1 MINRIAH
8 SLIFCLLLALLGSAV
23 FAADAGRESPFSL
36 GAGVRALGMGGGFVG
51 LADDATAVYWNQ
63 AALPWLN
70 EQEVEGMHVTLFE
83 GTIYDVVSLV
93 YPHASWG
100 GFGVS
105 YMHLGTGD
113 IPIMNEGFEVG
124 KMSYSTGQMIL
135 AYGRRLQG
143 GYSFGTAL
151 KLVNQSLGDNSTYG
165 VGMDLSFMARV
176 TPHVSAGV
184 LFQDIIAP
192 RLRLSGNL
200 EITPMS
206 VQMGVGFS
214 DIKIGSDF
222 NNNAVIALEKPEY
235 RATKLH
241 LGVESIYRD
250 LLAFRTGFD
259 RENVTFGLGVYYNR
273 LRFDYAYRIIN
284 DITDSHRIG
293 LSIKFGTPV
302 SERLRLDAELENARG
317 SYLILDDRQRQFDL
331 YKNIADD
338 FYASQQMDSAYA
350 YYQRALAY
358 KEDDQETKNRIDE
371 LAQRMET
378 EKDQVREELNRAEQD
393 RSLAD
398 SYYRQ
403 AESMSEQGS
412 LDAAL
417 RIAEQGR
424 IDFPDDQRFNDL
436 KSRITQKRA
445 ERIEQLTA
453 DGKTAEKER
462 RFTDALMFYN
472 QVLTL
477 APGNVAVKQSVEN
490 VKKEITIAGLIF
502 EGTELYTTKNLSE
515 SKRRFEQV
523 VELDPGN
530 RVANE
535 YLSRISAV
543 MKEVTDLEDLQKDE
557 QVWQIYLNALEHFRD
572 GEYQQAIELWQ
583 QVLQYYPG
591 NVNTINN
598 IEQAKLRLN
607 PEE

>member
-1 MINRIAH
+1 MTTRYTH
-8 SLIFCLLLALLGSAV
+8 SLVFCLLFVLLGSTV
-23 FAADAGRESPFSL
+23 FAADAGRESTFSL

-63 AALPWLN
+63 AALAWLD

-113 IPIMNEGFEVG
+113 IPIMNDGFELG

-135 AYGRRLQG
+135 AYGRKLQG

-176 TPHVSAGV
+176 TPHISAGI

-206 VQMGVGFS
+206 VQIGVGFR
-214 DIKIGSDF
+214 DIKIGPDF
-222 NNNAVIALEKPEY
+222 SNNAVIALEKPEY

-241 LGVESIYRD
+241 LGVESIYRE
-250 LLAFRTGFD
+250 LVAFRTGFD
-259 RENVTFGLGVYYNR
+259 RENLTFGLGVYYNR

-302 SERLRLDAELENARG
+302 SERMRVEAELESARG
-317 SYLILDDRQRQFDL
+317 SYLILDDRQRQFEL

-338 FYASQQMDSAYA
+338 FYDSQQIDSAYA

-358 KEDDQETKNRIDE
+358 NENDQQTKNRIDE
-371 LAQRMET
+371 LARRIET
-378 EKDQVREELNRAEQD
+378 EDELAHEEMTRAEQD

-398 SYYRQ
+398 GYFRQ
-403 AESMSEQGS
+403 AESMYQQGS

-417 RIAEQGR
+417 KIAEQGR
-424 IDFPDDQRFNDL
+424 INFPNDRRFAEL
-436 KSRITQKRA
+436 KSSIARKRA
-445 ERIEQLTA
+445 ERIEQLTVE
-453 DGKTAEKER
+453 GKNAEKER
-462 RFTDALMFYN
+462 RFTDALMIYN

-477 APGNVAVKQSVEN
+477 APGNVAVKQAVED
-490 VKKEITIAGLIF
+490 VRKEITISGLIA
-502 EGTELYTTKNLSE
+502 EGTELYTIKNLSAA
-515 SKRRFEQV
+515 KRRFDQV
-523 VELDPGN
+523 VALDPGN

-557 QVWQIYLNALEHFRD
+557 RVWQIYLNALEHFRD
-572 GEYQQAIELWQ
+572 GEYQQAIEMWQ
-583 QVLQYYPG
+583 EVLQYYPG